1 MRDFYNIHLIYT
13 KDWSNVNLEY
23 FVKAIE
29 KTFSKREFTGDPFV
43 ALDIIKSSEV
53 LKERWNKYQ
62 KTFLYARGMGF
73 DEIMDCLE
81 KMIEQFEPVG
91 V

>member
-1 MRDFYNIHLIYT
+1 MRDFYDIYLIYT

-23 FVKAIE
+23 FVKAME
-29 KTFSKREFTGDPFV
+29 KTFSKREFTGDPFT
-43 ALDIIKSSEV
+43 ALDIIKNSEV

-62 KTFLYARGMGF
+62 KTFSYVRGMVF